1 MAKLDA
7 GSTLKRLRNRYR
19 LVVMNDDTYEE
30 VVTFK
35 LSRLSV
41 YIGLSTIFVVLIGL
55 TVALIVFTPLKYYI
69 PGYDDLKVGREYRQM
84 KYRVDSLERQVD
96 YQAKYID
103 NFKKVNDQYG
113 HAIGDD
119 VLVETAHR
127 LEYAV
132 RPGDSVSRFSGDEFG
147 ILLDRVHDDITAE
160 AITKRIMAQ
169 FLKPFLHQSGSL
181 QVTISIGISLFSHQY
196 ETPEEMVRSADD
208 AMYVA
213 KNGGKS
219 RYQFAAQQPM

>member
-84 KYRVDSLERQVD
+84 KYRVDDLEKEVI
-96 YQAKYID
+96 YQAKYIE
-103 NFKKVNDQYG
+103 NVKK
-113 HAIGDD
+113 
-119 VLVETAHR
+119 
-127 LEYAV
+127 
-132 RPGDSVSRFSGDEFG
+132 
-147 ILLDRVHDDITAE
+147 ILAGGAPTSLDTTQLQVPKDDI
-160 AITKRIMAQ
+160 
-169 FLKPFLHQSGSL
+169 S
-181 QVTISIGISLFSHQY
+181 
-196 ETPEEMVRSADD
+196 DD
-208 AMYVA
+208 
-213 KNGGKS
+213 
-219 RYQFAAQQPM
+219 